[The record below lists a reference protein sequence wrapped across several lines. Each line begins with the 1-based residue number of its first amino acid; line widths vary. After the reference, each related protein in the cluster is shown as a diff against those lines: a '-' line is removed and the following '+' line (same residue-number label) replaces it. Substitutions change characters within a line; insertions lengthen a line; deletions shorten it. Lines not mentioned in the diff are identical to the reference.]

1 MEYPPDIDRA
11 IEGVEIR
18 LGEIAI
24 ARAEIQK
31 EWDYYQG
38 LRLDFVYE
46 RYRRSRNEHYTNNNI
61 LSVQSKRRTL

>member
-1 MEYPPDIDRA
+1 MEYPPDIDRT

-46 RYRRSRNEHYTNNNI
+46 RYRRSRNE
-61 LSVQSKRRTL
+61 QEG